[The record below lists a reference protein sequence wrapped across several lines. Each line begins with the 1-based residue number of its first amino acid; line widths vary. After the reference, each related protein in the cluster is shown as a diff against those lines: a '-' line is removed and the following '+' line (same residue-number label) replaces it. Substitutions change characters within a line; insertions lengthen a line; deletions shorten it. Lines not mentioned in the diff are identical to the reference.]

1 MRCGRASYMGCTN
14 DKDSLP
20 LKLFSKIVSFRSALS
35 AIAMAFALPACAQV
49 APKPVQAANDAD
61 PALWVVK
68 DKDTT
73 IYLFGTIHVLKPG
86 MTWFDEAV
94 KTAFDRS
101 NQVVLEL
108 VMPDPAK
115 MQSLVMATGVSK
127 DGPTLTEQLP
137 ADKRA
142 AYAKAVTDLGLPAN
156 AFDRFKPWLAATNLS
171 IAPLSKLG
179 YDAANGP
186 EQVITAAAKAAGKPV
201 IGLETAEQQLGYFG
215 GLSQKA
221 QIQFLGST
229 IDELP
234 KLETTMATMVDE
246 WAKGDPEAL
255 AKEMNDSLKDSPEVA
270 KVLLVDRNARW
281 AEWVKTRL
289 GTPGTVF
296 VAVGAGHL
304 AGKDSV
310 QAQLAKLGVQAERV
324 RY

>member
-1 MRCGRASYMGCTN
+1 
-14 DKDSLP
+14 
-20 LKLFSKIVSFRSALS
+20 
-35 AIAMAFALPACAQV
+35 
-49 APKPVQAANDAD
+49 
-61 PALWVVK
+61 
-68 DKDTT
+68 
-73 IYLFGTIHVLKPG
+73 
-86 MTWFDEAV
+86 
-94 KTAFDRS
+94 
-101 NQVVLEL
+101 
-108 VMPDPAK
+108 MPDPAK
-115 MQSLVMATGVSK
+115 MQTLVMATGVAK

-201 IGLETAEQQLGYFG
+201 TGLETAEQQLGYFG

-221 QIQFLGST
+221 QLQFLGST

-255 AKEMNDSLKDSPEVA
+255 AKEMNESLKDSPEVA

-281 AEWVKTRL
+281 AEWVANRMK
-289 GTPGTVF
+289 TPGTVF

-304 AGKDSV
+304 AGQDSV
-310 QAQLAKLGVQAERV
+310 QAQLAKLGVKAERV

>member
-1 MRCGRASYMGCTN
+1 MPYLTLKSLRA
-14 DKDSLP
+14 
-20 LKLFSKIVSFRSALS
+20 ALS
-35 AIAMAFALPACAQV
+35 AFAMTLALPACAQNPDQPPT
-49 APKPVQAANDAD
+49 ARAANDAD

-101 NQVVLEL
+101 SEIVLEL

-115 MQSLVMATGVSK
+115 MQSLVMANGVAPN
-127 DGPTLTEQLP
+127 GPTLTEQVP

-156 AFDRFKPWLAATNLS
+156 AFDQFKPWLAATNLS

-179 YDAANGP
+179 YDSANGP

-215 GLSQKA
+215 SLSQKA
-221 QIQFLGST
+221 QMAFLGST

-234 KLETTMATMVDE
+234 TIETTMATMVDE
-246 WAKGDPEAL
+246 WARGDPEAL

-270 KVLLVDRNARW
+270 KVLLIDRNKHW
-281 AEWVKTRL
+281 AGWVAERMK
-289 GTPGTVF
+289 TPGTVF

-304 AGKDSV
+304 AGSDSV
-310 QAQLAKLGVQAERV
+310 QAQLAKLGVKAERV
-324 RY
+324 KY

>member
-1 MRCGRASYMGCTN
+1 MGPTSMVRIPFLTFKALRA
-14 DKDSLP
+14 
-20 LKLFSKIVSFRSALS
+20 ALS
-35 AIAMAFALPACAQV
+35 AFAMTLALPACAQ
-49 APKPVQAANDAD
+49 APKARAANDAD

-101 NQVVLEL
+101 QQVVLEL
-108 VMPDPAK
+108 VMPDPAT
-115 MQSLVMATGVSK
+115 MQGLVMATGVSAS
-127 DGPTLTEQLP
+127 GPTLTEQIP
-137 ADKRA
+137 AGKRA
-142 AYAKAVTDLGLPAN
+142 AYAKAVADLGLPAN

-179 YDAANGP
+179 YDSANGP

-215 GLSQKA
+215 SLSQKA
-221 QIQFLGST
+221 QMEFLDST
-229 IDELP
+229 LDELP
-234 KLETTMATMVDE
+234 KIETTMATMVDE
-246 WAKGDPEAL
+246 WARGDPEAL

-270 KVLLVDRNARW
+270 KVLLVDRNKHW
-281 AEWVKTRL
+281 ASWVAERMK
-289 GTPGTVF
+289 TPGTVF

-304 AGKDSV
+304 AGTDSV
-310 QAQLAKLGVQAERV
+310 QAQLAKLGVKAERV